1 MLDSSIDGP
10 NPNSATN
17 GGLDETIEQLHRQVS
32 GYEGST
38 LGQPSKNYNIILLVP
53 YLYHH
58 KPRFCYPIST
68 YILDVLWG
76 QPIKLIQVASCM
88 KINGTNLFFL
98 NLFPLIASGPQK
110 YKHKIGHQYFSIQN
124 PKKLGAFF

>member
-58 KPRFCYPIST
+58 KPRFFYPIST
-68 YILDVLWG
+68 YL
-76 QPIKLIQVASCM
+76 K
-88 KINGTNLFFL
+88 T
-98 NLFPLIASGPQK
+98 
-110 YKHKIGHQYFSIQN
+110 SIFGFAN
-124 PKKLGAFF
+124 KSD